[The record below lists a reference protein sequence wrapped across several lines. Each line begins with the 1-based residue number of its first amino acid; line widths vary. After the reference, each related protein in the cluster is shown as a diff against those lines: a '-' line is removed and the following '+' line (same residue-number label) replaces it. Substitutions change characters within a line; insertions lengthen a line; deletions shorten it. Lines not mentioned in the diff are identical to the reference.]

1 MILLVDTDIL
11 IDVALDRMPYAESSS
26 ALLDRLE
33 QTPGTAFVAWHTLS
47 NFYYLVAPT
56 RGPDDTKSFLEELT
70 KFVSVAPTTTTS
82 FRYAVQLVMKDFED
96 AMQVA
101 AAMACDAEVI
111 ATRNL
116 RDYVNA
122 PIKPCTPSSLLQ
134 ELD

>member
-1 MILLVDTDIL
+1 
-11 IDVALDRMPYAESSS
+11 
-26 ALLDRLE
+26 
-33 QTPGTAFVAWHTLS
+33 VAWHTLS

-56 RGPDDTKSFLEELT
+56 RGPDDTKFFLEELT
-70 KFVSVAPTTTTS
+70 KFVRVTPTTTTS

-96 AMQVA
+96 AMQVV

-122 PIKPCTPSSLLQ
+122 PIKACTPSSLLQ
-134 ELD
+134 KLD